1 MDNEGKKLLNKI
13 FFNCLIV
20 TIFAIASIG
29 ITIFFYNQNV
39 DLKDKIKQQNSKI
52 VELENEVD
60 RYKMIG
66 EEFENLFISCT
77 EGK

>member
-29 ITIFFYNQNV
+29 LAIFFYNQNV
-39 DLKDKIKQQNSKI
+39 DLKDKIKQQDSKI

-66 EEFENLFISCT
+66 EEFESLFINCT